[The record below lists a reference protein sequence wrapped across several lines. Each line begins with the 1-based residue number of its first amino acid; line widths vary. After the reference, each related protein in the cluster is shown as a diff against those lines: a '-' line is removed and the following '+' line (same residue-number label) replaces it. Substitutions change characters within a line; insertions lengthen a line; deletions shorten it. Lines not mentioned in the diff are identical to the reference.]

1 MSSGKK
7 EPHHG
12 GLGGRSRDGAH
23 IDTNDCD
30 SRRERAQELLHRA
43 VAWRRSHPDA
53 WMGIVEAML
62 HEVDAKRRA
71 PIKWAVEEIRKRDYA
86 SFPTPYP
93 SVSNSLCPA
102 FARMVSA
109 EYPRA
114 DEYVEKRPSCLD
126 EIAVDWSSTC
136 L

>member
-1 MSSGKK
+1 MPREERGPRRGDK
-7 EPHHG
+7 
-12 GLGGRSRDGAH
+12 LGGESRMAAT
-23 IDTNDCD
+23 DTTNCAA
-30 SRRERAQELLHRA
+30 RAERAQELLHRA
-43 VAWRRSHPDA
+43 VSWRRSHPDA